1 MADYSQLSGC
11 SDEVAR
17 LAAEEVG
24 GMESNPPK
32 PVEPVAPRDIPT
44 SREKSNARKPLEKEA
59 HDQKR
64 PKTDGGDASSST
76 AKPETAKPEEP
87 REGPSSAA
95 HPEAKRPRQASPQS
109 DVDSDAQDPL
119 DDLLLAHKDDAKFV
133 ETLPKALEL
142 ANLIHKQCSDGDYP
156 VQLVCEAVTETIR
169 SELLDGGSKLIL
181 LKRYCCTYGEVEPDP
196 EVLFVDAD
204 LECEPPLTTLLTEAT
219 KMKKDDVVKVHATRF
234 TRARKLESRSPRA
247 PCLPRPLSSPA
258 LSAFRFRDAQI
269 AHLLIGQ
276 GCRLWHKIGQQP
288 SALER
293 FASTVEEL
301 GLKGMERAAS
311 PKSDSDESGPEER
324 PIETSAQKTIR
335 ESMRQS
341 TSRIRFKK
349 MQVQ

>member
-1 MADYSQLSGC
+1 
-11 SDEVAR
+11 
-17 LAAEEVG
+17 
-24 GMESNPPK
+24 MESNLPK

-44 SREKSNARKPLEKEA
+44 SREKSNARNLFEKEA

-95 HPEAKRPRQASPQS
+95 HPEAKRPRQASPHS
-109 DVDSDAQDPL
+109 DVDSDAQDSL
-119 DDLLLAHKDDAKFV
+119 DDLLLARKDDAVFA
-133 ETLPKALEL
+133 ETHMKALEL
-142 ANLIHKQCSDGDYP
+142 ANLIHKQCSDGNYP
-156 VQLVCEAVTETIR
+156 VQLVCAAVTETIR
-169 SELLDGGSKLIL
+169 SKLLDGGSKLVL
-181 LKRYCCTYGEVEPDP
+181 LKRYCCTYGEDEPDP

-204 LECEPPLTTLLTEAT
+204 LECEPPLTTLLNEYEAAE
-219 KMKKDDVVKVHATRF
+219 MKEDDVVKVHATRF
-234 TRARKLESRSPRA
+234 TRARKLKSRSPRA

-276 GCRLWHKIGQQP
+276 GCRLWHKIGQQS

-301 GLKGMERAAS
+301 GLKGIERAAS

-324 PIETSAQKTIR
+324 PIETSAQKAIR
-335 ESMRQS
+335 ESMRPS